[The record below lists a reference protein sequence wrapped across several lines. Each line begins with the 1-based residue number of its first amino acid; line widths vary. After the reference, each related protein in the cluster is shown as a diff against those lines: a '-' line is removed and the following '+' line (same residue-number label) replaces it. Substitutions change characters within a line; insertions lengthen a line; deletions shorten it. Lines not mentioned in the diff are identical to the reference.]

1 MPPPG
6 LLKGPKETTI
16 NLFLLLSI
24 CKPLGPFNWRLCSQT
39 CKEDNVLLPKCTV
52 AKISI

>member
-24 CKPLGPFNWRLCSQT
+24 CKPLGPFNCGFCSQA
-39 CKEDNVLLPKCTV
+39 C
-52 AKISI
+52 ISDDDVTIARIRI